1 MPNKYLQIV
10 EKINYYLFVVAICML
25 PFPTRI
31 SLYAWELWLISWLFE
46 GRFLRKEN
54 IQWHKGLI
62 PIFMCVVWVLWEL
75 ISCVWAIN
83 QEDAI
88 NMVVRHLSL
97 VMIIPIA
104 IWGVNDQYDFW
115 KAAKWFV
122 ISCISSVFIYAIYL
136 YVIQQWGYL
145 YEHHELP
152 EYVSTWQYFGDQISW
167 TKHRLYYGTV
177 LNLAIVALL
186 QIRIPLLSTT
196 RRKKTNMLFFS
207 LMLIILVIGIILS
220 ASRANMLTLLVVS
233 AVGIIQPLRG
243 KTKALVT
250 SLVGIMGITMC
261 AMLFNLH
268 PRFEQI
274 ELEHITERDSYKIH
288 EIEPRINIWYSA
300 LQTPE
305 DYFWHGVGAGGN
317 SEYLVPIYAEH
328 DWDKFTERQYNA
340 HNQYIGELIDLGI
353 FAAIFFLLIWL
364 LYPLWFKGRLRQFAS
379 LVVLTIALNMLTEN
393 MLDRIEGV
401 IITCVILVTTA
412 LLARDQLAR

>member
-10 EKINYYLFVVAICML
+10 EKINYYLFVLAICML

-54 IQWHKGLI
+54 LQWHKGII
-62 PIFMCVVWVLWEL
+62 PILMCCIWVLWEL
-75 ISCVWAIN
+75 ISYTWAIN
-83 QEDAI
+83 PTDTI
-88 NMVVRHLSL
+88 NLVVRHLSFL
-97 VMIIPIA
+97 MIIPVA
-104 IWGVNDQYDFW
+104 IWGVNAQYDFR

-122 ISCISSVFIYAIYL
+122 ISCISSVFIYSIYL

-145 YEHHELP
+145 HEHHHLP
-152 EYVSTWQYFGDQISW
+152 EYATTWKYFGDQISW

-186 QIRIPLLSTT
+186 QIRISILAK
-196 RRKKTNMLFFS
+196 RRGKKTNMLFFILLLS
-207 LMLIILVIGIILS
+207 ILVIGIILS
-220 ASRANMLTLLVVS
+220 ASRANMLTLLVIS

-268 PRFEQI
+268 PRFEEIDLQ
-274 ELEHITERDSYKIH
+274 HITERETYKIN

-317 SEYLVPIYAEH
+317 SDYLVPIYTEN
-328 DWDKFTERQYNA
+328 DWDKFTERQYNT

-364 LYPLWFKGRLRQFAS
+364 LYPIWYQGRLRQFAA
-379 LVVLTIALNMLTEN
+379 LTALTIGLNMLTEN

-401 IITCVILVTTA
+401 IITCVILVTIA
-412 LLARDQLAR
+412 LLSRDQLAS

>member
-1 MPNKYLQIV
+1 MQSKYLQIV

-25 PFPTRI
+25 PFPTRF

-54 IQWHKGLI
+54 LQWHKGLM
-62 PIFMCVVWVLWEL
+62 PIMMCVVWILWEL
-75 ISCVWAIN
+75 ISCTWAIN
-83 QEDAI
+83 KNDAF
-88 NMVVRHLSL
+88 NMLIRHLSFVL
-97 VMIIPIA
+97 IVPIA
-104 IWGVNDQYDFW
+104 LWGVNERYDLW
-115 KAAKWFV
+115 KAAKCFV
-122 ISCISSVFIYAIYL
+122 ISCISSVFIYGIYL
-136 YVIQQWGYL
+136 YVIQHWGYIQQ
-145 YEHHELP
+145 YHQLP
-152 EYVSTWQYFGDQISW
+152 EYICSWNYFGDQISW

-186 QIRIPLLSTT
+186 QIRIPLLSM
-196 RRKKTNMLFFS
+196 RRGYKANTLFFF
-207 LMLIILVIGIILS
+207 LKLVILVLGIILS
-220 ASRANMLTLLVVS
+220 ASRANMLTLLVIS
-233 AVGIIQPLRG
+233 AVAIIQPLRG
-243 KTKALVT
+243 RTRALVT

-261 AMLFNLH
+261 SLLFTLH
-268 PRFEQI
+268 PRFEKLH
-274 ELEHITERDSYKIH
+274 LEHITERETYQTN

-353 FAAIFFLLIWL
+353 FAAIFFILIWL

-412 LLARDQLAR
+412 LLARDQLAK